1 MGRDFVVRFLE
12 GSDSRGTRKGAGESV
27 PTPGTLEDHM
37 GPRPADI
44 CERPG
49 GSQSPAG

>member
-1 MGRDFVVRFLE
+1 MGMR
-12 GSDSRGTRKGAGESV
+12 GAGESV
-27 PTPGTLEDHM
+27 PTPGTLEDHT